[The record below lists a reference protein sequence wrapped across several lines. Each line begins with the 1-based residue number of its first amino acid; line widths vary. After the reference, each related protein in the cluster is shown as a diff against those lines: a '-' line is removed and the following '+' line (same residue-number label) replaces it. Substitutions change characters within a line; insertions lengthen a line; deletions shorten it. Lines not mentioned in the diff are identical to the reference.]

1 MSSKRRQFAL
11 FVKVKMERKL
21 AIPEDKI
28 KEYKEAFDL
37 FDKKKKGTIGSIDIW
52 KIMKN
57 FGYLIDRAEVDTEV
71 AKLDEDGDGE
81 INFDEFIS
89 FIQKTYVEIDDT
101 DAVIQAFKTF
111 DPKDTGFIDLKEFKY
126 ILSALGMKL
135 NDETVQL
142 IFNESSLKDKGKLNY
157 YDFVKYWKQYD
168 P

>member
-1 MSSKRRQFAL
+1 MSSKRRQSAL

-71 AKLDEDGDGE
+71 AKLDEDGEGE
-81 INFDEFIS
+81 IEFFS
-89 FIQKTYVEIDDT
+89 
-101 DAVIQAFKTF
+101 
-111 DPKDTGFIDLKEFKY
+111 
-126 ILSALGMKL
+126 KL
-135 NDETVQL
+135 FLLMPFPLFL
-142 IFNESSLKDKGKLNY
+142 IFGSKTLSFGTIMR
-157 YDFVKYWKQYD
+157 FVLEF
-168 P
+168 PIFFTLASFSFFFEM